1 MVAGAESGLFA
12 GLTAAEQEAVQER
25 LRARRYLPG
34 AILLQQGQLS
44 GELHIVRSGAVSV
57 STGDSLGH
65 ADELARLGPG
75 QIVGEMSLL
84 TGQPHSATVTAI
96 SPTETYVLARDDF
109 LALVAN
115 SARLAQNISRTLSE
129 RLVRTS
135 RRQVETDRAVV
146 VAVAS
151 PCAPAAAPVLALNL
165 AVGLARQSRRRVL
178 LAVDDATLDGPLR
191 PLRGAALPA
200 LDEVAR
206 DPAAAAAHR
215 AAAPGHPALAGVQL
229 CRLGAAVP
237 PAGAGRAAGPLD
249 PLADVYGYIVL
260 GPAYDT
266 GGAGEARP
274 GWAAGAARALVAAP
288 AERLGQ
294 ACTVRAVERLQ
305 GAGARADLVATDLP
319 RQPSVGELAALG
331 APAGA
336 RVLRGLPVALGALAD
351 EPLPPLVRRDRR
363 GAAAAAIDWLA
374 RDVAGLK
381 VGLALGAGSA
391 RGFAHVGV
399 LRVLEREGVPVDA
412 LAGSSIGA
420 VVAAFWACGLPADA
434 VGQALHAAGRGLLRV
449 TVPYAS
455 LFSNRN
461 MRLGIRRV
469 VGSRLIEDLPDP
481 FAAV

>member
-25 LRARRYLPG
+25 LRARRFAPG

-129 RLVRTS
+129 RLMRTS
-135 RRQVETDRAVV
+135 RRQVETDRAVF

-215 AAAPGHPALAGVQL
+215 AAAPGHPALPGVRL

-237 PAGAGRAAGPLD
+237 DGGGEGGAAGPLD

-266 GGAGEARP
+266 GDAGEARP
-274 GWAAGAARALVAAP
+274 GWAAGATRALVAAP

-294 ACTVRAVERLQ
+294 ACTVRAVERLR

-336 RVLRGLPVALGALAD
+336 RVLRGLPMALGALAD

-363 GAAAAAIDWLA
+363 GAAAAALDWLA

-399 LRVLEREGVPVDA
+399 LRVLEREGVPIDA

-420 VVAAFWACGLPADA
+420 VVASFWA
-434 VGQALHAAGRGLLRV
+434 
-449 TVPYAS
+449 
-455 LFSNRN
+455 
-461 MRLGIRRV
+461 
-469 VGSRLIEDLPDP
+469 
-481 FAAV
+481 